1 MKRQLLLLLNVLIGL
16 FVVNAQTGVWSGD
29 LEVQGMKLPLVVHL
43 DDENPT
49 IDSPAQGAKG
59 IPIKVSRFEPD
70 GLTIKIP
77 SLGANFSGKYENGKI
92 SGTFSQRGINLPLVL
107 TQGETVLNRPQ
118 TPKPPFPYSEEEVSF
133 ANGDAVLKG
142 TLTLP
147 DGWNKKTPVLIMI
160 TGSGLQ
166 NRDEEVFG
174 HKPFAVIA
182 DALARNGI
190 ATLRYD
196 DRGFGESTGDA
207 VNCTTE
213 DLKDDALAG
222 IEFLRRRFK
231 KVGVLGHSEGG
242 TIALMLGAD
251 KKVDFIVSL
260 AGMVV
265 SGKETL
271 LDQNQYAL
279 THAGYSQQIT
289 DEYCE
294 LISMV
299 FDNDESFPQKLETS
313 KLPADLKRN
322 LRAVV
327 EQMKAPYMQ
336 YFVKSDMRDKLGKII
351 CPVLALNGKKDI
363 QVSYK
368 SNLDALT
375 KGLPANSKNKIQAM
389 DDLNHPLQHCKT
401 GALSEY
407 SLIEETISPEV
418 LDIISQWV
426 KSL

>member
-16 FVVNAQTGVWSGD
+16 FVVNAQTGTWSGD

-70 GLTIKIP
+70 GLMIKIP

-92 SGTFSQRGINLPLVL
+92 SGTFSQRGVNLPLVL

-147 DGWNKKTPVLIMI
+147 AGWNKKTPVLIMI

-182 DALARNGI
+182 DVLARNGI

-222 IEFLRRRFK
+222 VEFLRRRFK

-271 LDQNQYAL
+271 MEQNQYAL
-279 THAGYSQQIT
+279 TQAGYPQQIT
-289 DEYCE
+289 DEYCD

-299 FDNDESFPQKLETS
+299 FDNDESVSQKLENS
-313 KLPADLKRN
+313 KLPADLKQN
-322 LRAVV
+322 LKTVV
-327 EQMKAPYMQ
+327 DQMKTPYLQ
-336 YFVKSDMRDKLGKII
+336 HFLKLDMRDKLGKIT

-375 KGLPANSKNKIQAM
+375 KGLPTNAKNKIQAM

>member
-196 DRGFGESTGDA
+196 DRGFGESSGDV

-213 DLKDDALAG
+213 DLKNDALAG
-222 IEFLRRRFK
+222 VDFLRRRFK
-231 KVGVLGHSEGG
+231 KVGALGHSEGG

-271 LDQNQYAL
+271 LEQNQYAL
-279 THAGYSQQIT
+279 AQAGLPQQTI

-294 LISMV
+294 LLSML
-299 FDNDESFPQKLETS
+299 FDNDDSLPQKLETS
-313 KLPADLKRN
+313 NLPVELKQNLKAVEGQMKLPYL
-322 LRAVV
+322 
-327 EQMKAPYMQ
+327 QH
-336 YFVKSDMRDKLGKII
+336 FVKLDMRDKLRKIA

-375 KGLPANSKNKIQAM
+375 KGLPTNAKNKIQAM

-401 GALSEY
+401 GAITEY
-407 SLIEETISPEV
+407 ATIEETVSPEV

>member
-92 SGTFSQRGINLPLVL
+92 SGTFSQRGVNLLLVL

-118 TPKPPFPYSEEEVSF
+118 TPKPPFPYTEEEVSF
-133 ANGDAVLKG
+133 SNGDAVLKG

-196 DRGFGESTGDA
+196 DRGFGESSGDV

-213 DLKDDALAG
+213 DLKNDALAG
-222 IEFLRRRFK
+222 IDFLRRRFK
-231 KVGVLGHSEGG
+231 KVGALGHSEGG

-271 LDQNQYAL
+271 LEQNQYAL
-279 THAGYSQQIT
+279 AQAGLPQQTI

-294 LISMV
+294 LLSML
-299 FDNDESFPQKLETS
+299 FDNDDSLPQKLETS
-313 KLPADLKRN
+313 NLPVELKQNLKAVEGQMKLPYL
-322 LRAVV
+322 
-327 EQMKAPYMQ
+327 QH
-336 YFVKSDMRDKLGKII
+336 FVKLDMRDKLRKIA

-363 QVSYK
+363 QVSHK

-375 KGLPANSKNKIQAM
+375 KGLPTNAKNKIQAM

-401 GALSEY
+401 GAITEY
-407 SLIEETISPEV
+407 ATIEETVSPEV

-426 KSL
+426 KAL

>member
-1 MKRQLLLLLNVLIGL
+1 MKRQLLLLLYVVIGI
-16 FVVNAQTGVWSGD
+16 FVANAQTGVWSGD

-43 DDENPT
+43 DEDNPT

-59 IPIKVSRFEPD
+59 IPIKVSRTEPD

-77 SLGANFSGKYENGKI
+77 SLGATYKGKFENGKI
-92 SGTFSQRGINLPLVL
+92 TGTFSQRGIELPLVL
-107 TQGETVLNRPQ
+107 TQGETVLKRPQ

-133 ANGDAVLKG
+133 SNGDAVLKG

-213 DLKDDALAG
+213 DLKNDALAG
-222 IEFLRRRFK
+222 IDFLRRRFK
-231 KVGVLGHSEGG
+231 KVGALGHSEGG

-271 LDQNQYAL
+271 MDQNQYAL
-279 THAGYSQQIT
+279 TQAGYPQQIT

-299 FDNDESFPQKLETS
+299 FDNDEAFPQKLETS
-313 KLPADLKRN
+313 SLPADLKQN
-322 LRAVV
+322 LRTVV
-327 EQMKAPYMQ
+327 GQMKTPYLQ
-336 YFVKSDMRDKLGKII
+336 HFLKLDMRPKLVKIT

-375 KGLPANSKNKIQAM
+375 KGLAAKAKNKILAM

-401 GALSEY
+401 GAITEY
-407 SLIEETISPEV
+407 SVIEETVSPEV
-418 LDIISQWV
+418 LDIISQWI
-426 KSL
+426 KNL

>member
-1 MKRQLLLLLNVLIGL
+1 MKRQLLLLLHLLIG
-16 FVVNAQTGVWSGD
+16 FIIVNAQTGAWSGN

-43 DDENPT
+43 DEDNPT

-59 IPIKVSRFEPD
+59 IPIKVSRTAPD
-70 GLTIKIP
+70 DITIKIP
-77 SLGANFSGKYENGKI
+77 SLGATYMGKFENGKI
-92 SGTFSQRGINLPLVL
+92 SGTFTQRGIKLPLVL
-107 TQGETVLNRPQ
+107 TQGETVVRRPQ
-118 TPKPPFPYSEEEVSF
+118 TPKPPFPYTEEEVSF
-133 ANGDAVLKG
+133 SNGDAVLKG

-182 DALARNGI
+182 DALARNGV

-213 DLKDDALAG
+213 DLKNDALAG

-251 KKVDFIVSL
+251 RKVDFIVSL

-279 THAGYSQQIT
+279 TQAGYSQQIT
-289 DEYCE
+289 DEYCD
-294 LISMV
+294 LLSFI
-299 FDNDESFPQKLETS
+299 FDNDESLPQQLDAS
-313 KLPADLKRN
+313 KLPAELKQN
-322 LRAVV
+322 LKTVAG
-327 EQMKAPYMQ
+327 QMKSPYME
-336 YFVKSDMRDKLGKII
+336 YFVKSDMRPKLGKIT

-375 KGLPANSKNKIQAM
+375 KGLPAKAKNKILAM

-401 GALSEY
+401 GAITEY
-407 SLIEETISPEV
+407 ATIEETISPEV
-418 LDIISQWV
+418 LDIISQWI
-426 KSL
+426 KKI